1 MLLLDL
7 ITKYKISHSN
17 HSCIT
22 HSLKLTKYLAFITF
36 KLALQVLLYTETD
49 SDIWHYFRRVW
60 SRFQFFI
67 RPRLI
72 LYRACY
78 CLGVAGRWQS
88 IIIATQRGTMFTVRS
103 VLSLSSSAFR
113 HTQSRGVTKTA
124 HYVSGRSRVHIP
136 FPVCNL
142 QIHLLQMYSA
152 MQGITVVVKCSEGN
166 CHAFHTVLLSEICF
180 V

>member
-1 MLLLDL
+1 M
-7 ITKYKISHSN
+7 IKYKIDHNN

-22 HSLKLTKYLAFITF
+22 YILKFAKYSAFGTF
-36 KLALQVLLYTETD
+36 ILALQVLLYTETD

-67 RPRLI
+67 RARLI
-72 LYRACY
+72 LYQACY

-103 VLSLSSSAFR
+103 VLSLSSTAFR
-113 HTQSRGVTKTA
+113 HTQSRGITKKAHVT
-124 HYVSGRSRVHIP
+124 SGRSRVHIP

-142 QIHLLQMYSA
+142 QIQLLQMKCA
-152 MQGITVVVKCSEGN
+152 MQGMYCRCEMQWG
-166 CHAFHTVLLSEICF
+166 
-180 V
+180 